1 MNDEEKADFAS
12 REGGKNLISRQKL
25 KLDFVCKYRLLEKG
39 FEENKFE
46 TCRLHR
52 SVSKVF
58 KAKLFSTS
66 SLLNLFTNSRN
77 FLKLLLITCKRQWKN
92 KSKFARVEISFFR
105 NSNVKRNY

>member
-25 KLDFVCKYRLLEKG
+25 KLDIVCKYRLLEKG

-77 FLKLLLITCKRQWKN
+77 FLKLLLLVSVSGRINQN
-92 KSKFARVEISFFR
+92 SLVLKSVFSGTPM
-105 NSNVKRNY
+105 